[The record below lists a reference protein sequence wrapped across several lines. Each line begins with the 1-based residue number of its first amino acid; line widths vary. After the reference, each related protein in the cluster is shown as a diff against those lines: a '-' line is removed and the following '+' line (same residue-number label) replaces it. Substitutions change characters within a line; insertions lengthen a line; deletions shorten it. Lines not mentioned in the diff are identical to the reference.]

1 MIIFHSQ
8 SEHEFCKSFIP
19 LRAKRAAFAGHV
31 CPDFFQLQPSFRI
44 FPREK
49 LLSRIKP
56 TFNSNFMYT
65 KQGNVLTL
73 T

>member
-31 CPDFFQLQPSFRI
+31 CPDFFQLQPSF
-44 FPREK
+44 
-49 LLSRIKP
+49 
-56 TFNSNFMYT
+56 SNFSTGETVIPNKTY
-65 KQGNVLTL
+65 L
-73 T
+73 